1 VGLKDRIEAE
11 VDADRVANPD
21 SDVTYYRQR
30 LLEEVDLSE
39 LATLNT
45 GQRRARLERVVGH
58 LLSREG
64 PVMSTRGR
72 SSLIRRVVDEALGL
86 GVLEPL
92 LADEAV
98 TEIMVN
104 GPGDIF
110 VERAGRIQRVEARFA
125 NESQLYQTIDRIV
138 STVNRRVDESSPMV
152 DARLPSGERVNVII
166 PPLSLSGPVVTIR
179 RFPRPYRLEELVA
192 GGSLD
197 GPIGLLLS
205 ACVRGRLNI
214 VISGGTGSGKTTL
227 LNALSAFI
235 PEDERIVTVE
245 DAAELQLL
253 QEHVIR
259 LEARPANVEG
269 AGEVTIRQLVRNSL
283 RMRPD
288 RIIVG
293 EVRGGETLDML
304 QAMNTGHEGSL
315 ATVHANS
322 ADDAILRLET
332 LSGMSEL
339 DIPAAT
345 LRDQINS
352 AIDVIVHL
360 ARGPDGSR
368 RIVEVTALASRH
380 RETFRLA
387 TLAAFEQEP
396 LRPDRVVRG
405 RFRHFPV
412 PEGIADRLLLAG
424 EAVPAAFGAAVAG
437 QAAPEREAR

>member
-1 VGLKDRIEAE
+1 
-11 VDADRVANPD
+11 
-21 SDVTYYRQR
+21 
-30 LLEEVDLSE
+30 
-39 LATLNT
+39 
-45 GQRRARLERVVGH
+45 
-58 LLSREG
+58 
-64 PVMSTRGR
+64 
-72 SSLIRRVVDEALGL
+72 
-86 GVLEPL
+86 
-92 LADEAV
+92 
-98 TEIMVN
+98 
-104 GPGDIF
+104 
-110 VERAGRIQRVEARFA
+110 
-125 NESQLYQTIDRIV
+125 
-138 STVNRRVDESSPMV
+138 
-152 DARLPSGERVNVII
+152 
-166 PPLSLSGPVVTIR
+166 VTIR